1 MKNSIFNAVCKTR
14 YLALLVVLIFTCGN
28 VWGADPTLVITRSC
42 FPSGSLAYN
51 VTDAWTATA
60 STGETINGEGD
71 LYSTASQ
78 TTMQTKNSSVSTH
91 YHNLTAIPGAITNI
105 SVSVASGTDRT
116 YNVYASTSAVITSIS
131 GLTKVGDV
139 KGSSSLTLS
148 ASSKYRYFWL
158 QCTGGASF
166 LNNITITYEEPSYTF
181 TRISSVGDLEAGD
194 DIVIVNQSENY
205 ALSTTQNTNNR
216 GRASISATNH
226 TFTYSPSSGV
236 QVLTVSIN
244 SGYYSFHDGTGYL
257 KQPSNNNY
265 LQRDAALGDNTK
277 WSLSVSNYVFSITS
291 KRNSQYYI
299 AYNSGSSI
307 FSAYKENQEKPYI
320 YKRQTSTCAT
330 PTALT
335 KGTISLS
342 NKDNQT
348 QPINWTSAA
357 GKVDICYSSTNS
369 SKPGATPG
377 SGYTV
382 VSDITSSPYNLNI
395 TTFSAGN
402 YYVWA
407 RSVCDA
413 STKSDWVAITGSY
426 FTIPGYTLTI
436 NPNPANS
443 GTFTKSP
450 NVTTVVPYRQVSIT
464 ASAATG
470 YTFTSWAV
478 SGTGAS
484 LSSTSTNPTTFT
496 MGTAN
501 ATVTGTF
508 TANEVT
514 GWTWKQQSEGS
525 TEITIPAV
533 VDLYVG
539 QQAWFN
545 LKSYTPDVIDA
556 KKGYDASYSNTYIVQ
571 RAQAAAYYK
580 TEAKAAT
587 ESTTLTFTSTSNSS
601 VTQVITIRITALPYA
616 TFTDIIHGETFGNV
630 TATVDATDKRIVTTT
645 LKTPTHS
652 DLSDPGSG
660 NECERNHLHLAG
672 WILKDWADEHPDA
685 TSSDISGAGAGN
697 FYAPDADIDL
707 VAKNGK
713 TFYAVWAI
721 IE

>member
-28 VWGADPTLVITRSC
+28 AWGADPTLVITRSC

-105 SVSVASGTDRT
+105 SVDVASGTDRK
-116 YNVYASTSAVITSIS
+116 YEVYASSSAIITSNT
-131 GLTKVGDV
+131 GLAKLGDLT
-139 KGSSSLTLS
+139 GASSVDLP
-148 ASSKYRYFWL
+148 AASKYRYFWL

-257 KQPSNNNY
+257 KQPSDNNY

-320 YKRQTSTCAT
+320 YKRQTSTCAN
-330 PTALT
+330 PTAAT
-335 KGTISLS
+335 KGTFNRSTQKMPIS
-342 NKDNQT
+342 
-348 QPINWTSAA
+348 WTSAA
-357 GKVDICYSSTNS
+357 GKVDICYSSS
-369 SKPGATPG
+369 SPSPGATP
-377 SGYTV
+377 SASYTV
-382 VSDITSSPYNLNI
+382 VSNQTSSPVNLDV
-395 TTFSAGN
+395 SSLAAGN
-402 YYVWA
+402 YYCWV

-413 STKSDWVAITGSY
+413 DSRSDWVAVTGNY
-426 FTIPGYTLTI
+426 FTIPSHTLTVS
-436 NPNPANS
+436 PSPASS

-450 NVTTVVPYRQVSIT
+450 NVTSVVEGRTVSIT
-464 ASAATG
+464 ATPAAG
-470 YTFTSWAV
+470 YNFTSWAV
-478 SGTGAS
+478 SGTNAS

-556 KKGYDASYSNTYIVQ
+556 KKGYNASYSTTYLAQ
-571 RAQAAAYYK
+571 DNKAGTYYRTRAK
-580 TEAKAAT
+580 EPT

-616 TFTDIIHGETFGNV
+616 TFTDIIHGETFGDV

-685 TSSDISGAGAGN
+685 TSSQISDAGAGN

-713 TFYAVWAI
+713 TFYAVWAKLQ
-721 IE
+721 